1 MESALS
7 KQPAS
12 SFMPPDGVKGVY
24 INPKTGDLAGPGCE
38 SKVFTY
44 FIEGTEPTGVCYGA
58 EDKSS
63 EQDPVQDQKPKKWWE
78 KWLKR

>member
-1 MESALS
+1 
-7 KQPAS
+7 
-12 SFMPPDGVKGVY
+12 MPPDGVKGVY

-44 FIEGTEPTGVCYGA
+44 FIEGTEPRVCYGA
-58 EDKSS
+58 EDKAS
-63 EQDPVQDQKPKKWWE
+63 EQEPVQDQKPKKWWE